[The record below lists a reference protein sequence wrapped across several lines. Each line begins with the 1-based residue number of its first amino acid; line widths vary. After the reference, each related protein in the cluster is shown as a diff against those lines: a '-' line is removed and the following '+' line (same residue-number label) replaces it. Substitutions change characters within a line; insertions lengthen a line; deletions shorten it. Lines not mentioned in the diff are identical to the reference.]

1 MVRRDRPAVY
11 DPRRIGG
18 DGGEDLTVP
27 KDLPAYSDFAL
38 RHLPRICRVRAR
50 RVFPI
55 LERAGHPQAG
65 AFFFLR
71 IVTFGYRSPAIE
83 KTKRFTREPTG
94 RSRVGTANGVIPP

>member
-1 MVRRDRPAVY
+1 
-11 DPRRIGG
+11 
-18 DGGEDLTVP
+18 
-27 KDLPAYSDFAL
+27 
-38 RHLPRICRVRAR
+38 
-50 RVFPI
+50 VFPI